1 VRRSSTSSSERLP
14 WAGIWAVIVVIA
26 IDVLLFSSWGPWE
39 ALYPH
44 VSVDD
49 LLANGIARDRVQ
61 LQALAAVP
69 EGKARVVVVGSSRA
83 QVGYRFEF
91 AEEVARGPL
100 PFHVARLVHAGM
112 NIFAIRSLVDEL
124 VGYRPDVVVLLLSEF
139 DTHRPLEPRVAGSF
153 GSFSAVVDLASVAG
167 AKLGLEARAQ
177 FYRLALATLLDAY
190 RYRRVVE
197 WAGARTLRIFPMGE
211 QGGPQV
217 RTSSQSVFPYTA
229 GEPSTLDARR
239 ARQLGE
245 EIERRFSGK
254 TRTSVLWETQ
264 RVRTIT
270 RGDHAEIQM
279 RLVRGAVERLRAAG
293 AEVIIVEGALSPLA
307 AEYYDPTIRDDF
319 VAFARGLARESGARF
334 VPLKVS
340 ATYREE
346 EFADL
351 SHLNPEGSRKL
362 TGVILQAVYEVL
374 EERS

>member
-112 NIFAIRSLVDEL
+112 NIFAIRSLADEL

-139 DTHRPLEPRVAGSF
+139 DTHRPLEPRA
-153 GSFSAVVDLASVAG
+153 VAG